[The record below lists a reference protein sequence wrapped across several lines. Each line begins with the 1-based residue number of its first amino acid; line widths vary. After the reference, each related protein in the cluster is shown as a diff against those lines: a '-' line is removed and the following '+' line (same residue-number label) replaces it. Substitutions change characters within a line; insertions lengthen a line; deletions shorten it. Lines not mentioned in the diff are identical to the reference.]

1 MDNLYD
7 PPVTQSVDYRI
18 GRESA
23 SAIRDLLVKAFVMLD
38 KELEPSDLLIQDLK
52 ANVKRTTAPY
62 KTPRLKEFVNELPM
76 TIFRKIKKNE
86 LHERERKKFMTGNGA
101 SKKT

>member
-18 GRESA
+18 GRESGTG
-23 SAIRDLLVKAFVMLD
+23 IRDLLVKAFVMLD
-38 KELEPSDLLIQDLK
+38 KEFEPSDLLIKDLK
-52 ANVKRTTAPY
+52 MYVKHTTAPY
-62 KTPRLKEFVNELPM
+62 KYPRLKEFVNELPK
-76 TIFRKIKKNE
+76 TISGKIKKNE
-86 LHERERKKFMTGNGA
+86 LREQECKKFMTGNGA

>member
-23 SAIRDLLVKAFVMLD
+23 TGIRDLLVKAFVMLD
-38 KELEPSDLLIQDLK
+38 KEFEPSDLLIKDLK
-52 ANVKRTTAPY
+52 
-62 KTPRLKEFVNELPM
+62 M
-76 TIFRKIKKNE
+76 
-86 LHERERKKFMTGNGA
+86 
-101 SKKT
+101 